1 MAGYPAPEPPILELE
16 YLHAVNSHVSVQYEL
31 NCSQAVFLNSNI
43 DAHEQLNVSTVSAG
57 GSVVDARGVVNADG
71 LALQTTTWTGEKQL
85 TSTVFITLEASTLI
99 ASADVTTTAAL
110 VMDASSL
117 LKAASVT
124 TGLLSLSA
132 DTVTLGGSIT
142 SGSLQLSARTLSITS
157 TGIVTAPILLGVTSD
172 VATLAGAITCGAAT
186 LDVVNL
192 YANGSIAAV
201 GDVSQKSS
209 SLRLDGSGSLS
220 CSGSGCSVVLNV
232 NRTIT
237 LSTSASVVGSS
248 IAVEASELVLEDSS
262 FFSATGRGSS
272 TGGSPD
278 AFFSR
283 SSSSCGRNL
292 MPSDACECSLAAE
305 SLGISYSSAANQE
318 WPQGCIIRDNAAYW
332 ASSVQTGSN
341 VPVASDGGGS
351 FICRVRQSTFLL
363 GEGANGGS
371 CLDSSIGGGSG
382 GGHGGDGGY
391 GVGNSAAL
399 GAGYGD
405 LFSPSTPGSGGGGG
419 FYSNPTLT
427 PGGAGGG
434 VINVSLSGVLTL
446 AAAAKLEAKG
456 AGGTN
461 GITNTDRISAGGGG
475 AGGSILVVASSVVGQ
490 GTMDVS
496 GGSGG
501 ARARWYRQYYWDRW
515 GSAGGGGGGGR
526 IAVHAA
532 SSLSSDILL
541 EAKGGTVTS
550 GAVAGA
556 AGTIYT
562 SVGGNRS
569 LVIDNSPTAS
579 SASAPVVRVPEYVT
593 ERSDCSNDC
602 LYSSDGK
609 CDDGG
614 DGAEF
619 SLCEFD
625 ADCADCG
632 YRAIAGF
639 QPSVVL

>member
-1 MAGYPAPEPPILELE
+1 MWVLIALS
-16 YLHAVNSHVSVQYEL
+16 AVT
-31 NCSQAVFLNSNI
+31 QAFGTTCDTINEQGGCIVTTAVTVDRFVLTHNGTVLVEAAVTATSI
-43 DAHEQLNVSTVSAG
+43 DIVCDQLN
-57 GSVVDARGVVNADG
+57 
-71 LALQTTTWTGEKQL
+71 
-85 TSTVFITLEASTLI
+85 I
-99 ASADVTTTAAL
+99 
-110 VMDASSL
+110 SS
-117 LKAASVT
+117 
-124 TGLLSLSA
+124 
-132 DTVTLGGSIT
+132 
-142 SGSLQLSARTLSITS
+142 
-157 TGIVTAPILLGVTSD
+157 
-172 VATLAGAITCGAAT
+172 
-186 LDVVNL
+186 
-192 YANGSIAAV
+192 
-201 GDVSQKSS
+201 
-209 SLRLDGSGSLS
+209 SGSLS